1 MYTLKLAS
9 RVDGRIRRILF
20 QREKNLVEHQIN
32 LSDCS
37 YPFIPI
43 GGEGRFRV
51 NCTIEKQ

>member
-43 GGEGRFRV
+43 GREARFESELH
-51 NCTIEKQ
+51 N